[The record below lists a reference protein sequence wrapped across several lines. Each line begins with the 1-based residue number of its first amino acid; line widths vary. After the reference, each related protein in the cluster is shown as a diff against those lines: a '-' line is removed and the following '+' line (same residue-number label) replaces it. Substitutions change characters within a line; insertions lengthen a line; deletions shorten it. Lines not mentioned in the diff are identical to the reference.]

1 MYLPLGLSLPILVG
15 GILEGLARGRRQA
28 AGPGAESGVLF
39 ASGAVAG
46 EALVGVGLAL
56 LVALG
61 FERMEWGGAWQGLGA
76 VLAALVLL
84 AAFGRAV
91 RADRVA

>member
-1 MYLPLGLSLPILVG
+1 
-15 GILEGLARGRRQA
+15 
-28 AGPGAESGVLF
+28 
-39 ASGAVAG
+39 
-46 EALVGVGLAL
+46 
-56 LVALG
+56 
-61 FERMEWGGAWQGLGA
+61 MEWGGAWQGLGA

>member
-1 MYLPLGLSLPILVG
+1 M
-15 GILEGLARGRRQA
+15 
-28 AGPGAESGVLF
+28 F

-61 FERMEWGGAWQGLGA
+61 FERMEWGGEWQGVGA
-76 VLAALVLL
+76 VVAALVLL
-84 AAFGRAV
+84 YAFGRAV
-91 RADRVA
+91 RTDRAA

>member
-1 MYLPLGLSLPILVG
+1 
-15 GILEGLARGRRQA
+15 
-28 AGPGAESGVLF
+28 
-39 ASGAVAG
+39 VAG